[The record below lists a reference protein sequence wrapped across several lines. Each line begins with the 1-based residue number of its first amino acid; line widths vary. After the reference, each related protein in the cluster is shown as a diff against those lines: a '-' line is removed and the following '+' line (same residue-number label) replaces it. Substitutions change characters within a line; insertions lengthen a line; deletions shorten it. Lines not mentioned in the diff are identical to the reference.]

1 MDATPDL
8 SPVMSFV
15 QSLKRNNNRDW
26 FEAHRARYQEA
37 RLEFEAY
44 VGALISLLSPTE
56 PLGALAPKD
65 CIFRINRD
73 LRFSKDKT
81 PYKPYMSAYIAP
93 GGRKSRRLG
102 YYVHIESGNHSII
115 AGGLHE
121 PEPQQL
127 AAWRK
132 SIDHDPRP
140 FKRLASATRFREYF
154 GGVRGERLKTAP
166 KGYPKDHP
174 DLELIQLKQVLVWR
188 EMSDKQVISPQFTR
202 YTLDTFKAM
211 RPFLAYLQNLA

>member
-8 SPVMSFV
+8 SPVMRFV
-15 QSLKRNNNRDW
+15 RSLRRNNNRDW
-26 FEAHRARYQEA
+26 FEAHRAQYQEA

-44 VGALISLLSPTE
+44 VGALISNVSRTE

-65 CIFRINRD
+65 CIFRMNRD

-102 YYVHIESGNHSII
+102 TYVHIESGNRSII

-127 AAWRK
+127 AVWRK

-140 FKRLASATRFREYF
+140 FKKLASAPRFRKFF

-166 KGYPKDHP
+166 IGYPKDHP
-174 DLELIQLKQVLVWR
+174 DLELLQLKQVLVWR
-188 EMSDKQVISPQFTR
+188 EMSDKQVVSHQFIR
-202 YTLDTFKAM
+202 DSLDTIKAM
-211 RPFLAYLQNLA
+211 RPFLAFLQDLA